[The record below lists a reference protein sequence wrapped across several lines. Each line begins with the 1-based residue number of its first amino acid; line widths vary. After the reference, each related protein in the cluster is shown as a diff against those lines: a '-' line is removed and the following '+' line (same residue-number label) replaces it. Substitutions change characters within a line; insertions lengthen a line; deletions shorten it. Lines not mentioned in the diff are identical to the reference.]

1 MRKPASRDTPAAR
14 ELKITRVRN
23 IDRVKAMR
31 EYSRSGLLILERI
44 LIFDEEGVKVKQSL
58 IIRLALGLKS

>member
-1 MRKPASRDTPAAR
+1 MRKPASRDNPAAR

>member
-31 EYSRSGLLILERI
+31 EYSRSGWLILERI